1 MTRRRRNPP
10 PPIRTHNALIVLS
23 PGPGVVERT
32 AQAVAD
38 ARETA
43 KAKRT
48 VERALRA
55 AGLSV
60 RLACTTVARM
70 THADLMA
77 EAERVRADLDPAG
90 EREEVPN
97 ER

>member
-10 PPIRTHNALIVLS
+10 PPLRTHEALIVLS
-23 PGPGVVERT
+23 PGQGVVERT
-32 AQAVAD
+32 ARAVAD
-38 ARETA
+38 AREIA
-43 KAKRT
+43 AAKRV

-70 THADLMA
+70 AHADLLA
-77 EAERVRADLDPAG
+77 EAERVRAASEPGGDGGGAA
-90 EREEVPN
+90 
-97 ER
+97 

>member
-1 MTRRRRNPP
+1 MSRRHRKPP
-10 PPIRTHNALIVLS
+10 PPIRTHEALIMLA
-23 PGPGVVERT
+23 PGRGVVERT

-38 ARETA
+38 AREIAT
-43 KAKRT
+43 AKRT

-70 THADLMA
+70 THNDLMA
-77 EAERVRADLDPAG
+77 EAERVRAASDPSGNGAEVQH
-90 EREEVPN
+90 ER
-97 ER
+97 

>member
-10 PPIRTHNALIVLS
+10 PPIRTHEALIVLS

-38 ARETA
+38 AQEIA
-43 KAKRT
+43 SAKRV
-48 VERALRA
+48 VERGLRA

-60 RLACTTVARM
+60 RLACATVARM
-70 THADLMA
+70 SHDDLLA
-77 EAERVRADLDPAG
+77 EADRVRASSDFSGKRVEVRD
-90 EREEVPN
+90 ER
-97 ER
+97 

>member
-10 PPIRTHNALIVLS
+10 PPIRTHEALIVLS
-23 PGPGVVERT
+23 PGQGVVERT
-32 AQAVAD
+32 ASAVAD
-38 ARETA
+38 AREIA
-43 KAKRT
+43 AAKRV

-70 THADLMA
+70 AHADLLA
-77 EAERVRADLDPAG
+77 EAERVRADLDRSSDGA
-90 EREEVPN
+90 EVPK
-97 ER
+97 